1 MKVVEKFVSING
13 EGTRAGE
20 LAVFIRFK
28 GCNLNCTY
36 CDTKWA
42 NTSECEYEKLTPE
55 QIVSYIKSTG
65 VKNVTLT
72 GGEPLLQKD
81 IDVLIEK
88 ILEQPDLS
96 VEIETNGAVS
106 ISAFCKKSRPIFT
119 MDYKLPSSGFEDR
132 MIIEN
137 FNYLLPDD
145 TIKFVIGSDI
155 DLKRAVEIIKQY
167 NLCKKCHIYFSPVFG
182 SIEPAKIVEYMVENK
197 LNDIR
202 LQIQIHKVI
211 WDPQKRGV

>member
-1 MKVVEKFVSING
+1 MRVVEKFVSING
-13 EGTRAGE
+13 ESTKAGE

-42 NTSECEYEKLTPE
+42 NTSYCEYEELTPE
-55 QIVSYIKSTG
+55 QIVDYIRSTG

-81 IDVLIEK
+81 IDILIEK
-88 ILEQPDLS
+88 ILEQPNLS

-106 ISAFCKKSRPIFT
+106 ISAFCKKARPIFT
-119 MDYKLPSSGFEDR
+119 MDYKLPSSGFEDK
-132 MIIEN
+132 MLIEN
-137 FNYLLPDD
+137 FNYLLPND

-155 DLKRAVEIIKQY
+155 DLKRVVEVIRQY
-167 NLCKKCHIYFSPVFG
+167 NLCQKCHIYFSPVFG
-182 SIEPAKIVEYMVENK
+182 SIEPAKIVEYMIENK

-211 WDPQKRGV
+211 WGPQKRGV